1 MKYFI
6 YCRKSTDAEERQ
18 VLSIESQLSEATKLV
33 AGTHDLEVVKI
44 YEEAQSA
51 RKPGR
56 PVFDEM
62 LQRIEKGQA
71 EGIIS
76 WHPDRLARNSVDGG
90 RIIHLLDT
98 GCLKDLRFAS
108 HTFENNPQGKLM
120 LSMLFGFSKYYV
132 DSLAENV
139 RRGNRTKA
147 EKGWRPS
154 KPPLGYV
161 TDPVTRTVIPD
172 PVRFA
177 LVQQIF
183 RLMLTGAFTPRR
195 ILEKATNEWGLR
207 TRKRPKGGG
216 IPLHLSSMYALL
228 KNPFYAGVFR
238 WEGVVHQ
245 GKHPP
250 MVALSEFEKV
260 QALLGRPS
268 SPRPQRPIFAFTGSI
283 RCGACGLSVTAE
295 HKRNRYGYEYNY
307 YHCTRRSRDA
317 YCRERCITSEALEKA
332 IIAFLET
339 LRIAGW
345 TRGWL
350 ETALPQRDAEAVSN
364 REAQR
369 ESVASSIAAVDR
381 ELGVLTGLRIRDLIT
396 DEEFLE
402 RRNELSMRRLTLGQ
416 NLERIREPSEWIEP
430 LNLFGS
436 FCNRAVECFLRGDA
450 IQKRLIVE
458 TVGSNLRLMGGKLSI
473 EARKPFVQRGQNDRD
488 LLLCSTV
495 QDVRTFLETR
505 DLEFAQIISNIRQI
519 MTVDKR
525 KAAGRIPPLRS

>member
-33 AGTHDLEVVKI
+33 AGTHGLEVVKI

-56 PVFDEM
+56 PIFDEM
-62 LQRIEKGQA
+62 LQRIEKGHA

-98 GCLKDLRFAS
+98 GSLKDLRFAS

-154 KPPLGYV
+154 KPPLGYI
-161 TDPVTRTVIPD
+161 TDQATRTAIPD
-172 PVRFA
+172 PERFD

-183 RLMLTGAFTPRR
+183 QLMLTGAYPPRR
-195 ILEKATNEWGLR
+195 LLEKATNEWGLR
-207 TRKRPKGGG
+207 SRRRPKGGG
-216 IPLHLSSMYALL
+216 TPLHLSSIYAML

-238 WEGVVHQ
+238 WEGTIHK
-245 GKHPP
+245 GKHQA
-250 MVALSEFEKV
+250 MIGLAEFEKI
-260 QALLGRPS
+260 QALLGRS
-268 SPRPQRPIFAFTGSI
+268 TSPRPQHRVFAFTGAI
-283 RCGACGLSVTAE
+283 RCGACGLAVTAE
-295 HKRNRYGYEYNY
+295 HKRNRYGYQYIY
-307 YHCTRRSRDA
+307 YHCTRRRRDN
-317 YCRERCITSEALEKA
+317 YCREKCITADALERE
-332 IIAFLET
+332 IIDFLDS

-345 TRGWL
+345 SRGWL
-350 ETALPQRDAEAVSN
+350 EAAFPHRDAEAVTD
-364 REAQR
+364 RKVQR
-369 ESVASSIAAVDR
+369 ESVVASISALDR
-381 ELGVLTGLRIRDLIT
+381 EMGVLTELRIRELIT

-402 RRNELSMRRLTLGQ
+402 RRNGLSMRRLTLTQ
-416 NLERIREPSEWIEP
+416 NLARIREPSEWIEP
-430 LNLFGS
+430 LDLFGS
-436 FCNRAVECFLRGDA
+436 FCNRAVECFLRGDP
-450 IQKRLIVE
+450 IQKRLILE
-458 TVGSNLRLMGGKLSI
+458 TVGSNLRLRDGKLSI
-473 EARKPFVQRGQNDRD
+473 EARKPFVQRGRNACNSQ
-488 LLLCSTV
+488 LCAV
-495 QDVRTFLETR
+495 ED
-505 DLEFAQIISNIRQI
+505 SN
-519 MTVDKR
+519 
-525 KAAGRIPPLRS
+525 L